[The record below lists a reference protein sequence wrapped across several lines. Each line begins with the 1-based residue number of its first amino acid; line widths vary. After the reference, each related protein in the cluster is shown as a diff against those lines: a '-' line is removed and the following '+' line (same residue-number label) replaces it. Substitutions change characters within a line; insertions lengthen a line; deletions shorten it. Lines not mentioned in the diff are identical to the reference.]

1 MKQQKIFLS
10 ILFLFVVSAFI
21 ASAQAEVTVTLNSP
35 ADNTTLTSYVCS
47 FDYTPTFNETD
58 GNITAAYLYL
68 NGTLA
73 ASNITTVENA
83 TLNNF
88 HYVFATNGT
97 YIWTVLIN
105 TENNTYSPAANYT
118 VTIAVPPPEVID
130 NGTSS
135 GSDFTLISIFM
146 CAFSFAFLVLGIKE
160 DVFPRNI
167 IFLTL
172 STGVSFATCLVE
184 LSLNS
189 PYSVVFSQVF
199 LFFGI
204 VSLILLVI
212 SGILSLNARRP
223 TIFGN
228 IYKK

>member
-1 MKQQKIFLS
+1 MRHSKLLLLFSLLIFAS
-10 ILFLFVVSAFI
+10 IFI
-21 ASAQAEVTVTLNSP
+21 ASAQAEPTVTLEAP
-35 ADNTTLTSYVCS
+35 TDNATLTTYQCN
-47 FDYTPTFNETD
+47 FTYLPTLNETD
-58 GNITAAYLYL
+58 GNFTGAYLYL

-73 ASNITTVENA
+73 ASNITSITNG
-83 TLNNF
+83 TLNTF
-88 HYVFATNGT
+88 QYVFASNGT
-97 YIWTVLIN
+97 YVWSVSVNTNTTTV
-105 TENNTYSPAANYT
+105 TPEANST
-118 VTIAVPPPEVID
+118 LTIAVPPPQVID

-160 DVFPRNI
+160 DTFPRNI
-167 IFLTL
+167 VFLTL
-172 STGVSFATCLVE
+172 STGVSFATSLIE

-189 PYSVVFSQVF
+189 PYSLVFSQVF

-212 SGILSLNARRP
+212 SGILSLNSRRP